1 MAAEPYSANALED
14 RLDEILD
21 PVLSTRRTAT
31 RLAET
36 IAPLARDLQDFTL
49 HWTAVIART
58 NPEMAYQFAAAA
70 PQGLARLDLAC
81 AEDWIIEAMDTYD
94 REGLYRG
101 SAVFKNIDEFAA
113 RSGES
118 AAAVS
123 FADVTNVLQLF
134 ICGLSGRRLMLDTAA
149 QPYTDTE
156 TLFLP
161 PRIALGQ
168 HAKKTSLYTRH

>member
-21 PVLSTRRTAT
+21 PVLSSRRTAT

-81 AEDWIIEAMDTYD
+81 
-94 REGLYRG
+94 R
-101 SAVFKNIDEFAA
+101 
-113 RSGES
+113 
-118 AAAVS
+118 
-123 FADVTNVLQLF
+123 
-134 ICGLSGRRLMLDTAA
+134 RRLDHRGDGHLR
-149 QPYTDTE
+149 
-156 TLFLP
+156 
-161 PRIALGQ
+161 PRR
-168 HAKKTSLYTRH
+168 SLSRQRRFQEYR